1 MKTNIIYYNLYATY
15 DRVAN
20 TISIPFIA
28 QNNDVA
34 LRKLKN
40 LKEQMKKEGI
50 TETEDIS
57 VMYLGQYTMT
67 PIKVKDTE
75 GHLLAFEPIFTDTE
89 NAYDILN
96 CFNKS
101 RERETEEK
109 EIIIQKKDKNMNNN
123 VFIDEDKE

>member
-1 MKTNIIYYNLYATY
+1 MKNNLIYYNLYATY

-20 TISIPFIA
+20 TIGLPFVA

-34 LRKLKN
+34 LRKLKL

-67 PIKVKDTE
+67 PILNKDKK
-75 GHLLAFEPIFTDTE
+75 GDVISIEPVFTDTY
-89 NAYDILN
+89 NTYDILN
-96 CFNKS
+96 CFNDSK
-101 RERETEEK
+101 ERESGV
-109 EIIIQKKDKNMNNN
+109 N
-123 VFIDEDKE
+123 